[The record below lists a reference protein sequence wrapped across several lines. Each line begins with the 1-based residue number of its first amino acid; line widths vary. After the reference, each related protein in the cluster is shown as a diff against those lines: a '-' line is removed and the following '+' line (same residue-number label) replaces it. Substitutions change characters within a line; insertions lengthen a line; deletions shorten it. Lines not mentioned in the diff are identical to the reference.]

1 MKLQR
6 SQALLLAVAAV
17 GAYTGAAAVN
27 GLLPGA
33 SSATSFGPENSLT
46 RYLIKGD
53 SGEGTPAVLVHL
65 GTEPGVAAV
74 AVSSS
79 VPVIGVGTDPYV
91 SS

>member
-1 MKLQR
+1 VKLQR

-33 SSATSFGPENSLT
+33 SSATSFGPGDGLS

-53 SGEGTPAVLVHL
+53 GGPAPAALVHL
-65 GTEPGVAAV
+65 GAVPSAVGVPA
-74 AVSSS
+74 SS
-79 VPVIGVGTDPYV
+79 VPVVGGVTDPSV
-91 SS
+91 GS